1 MSRSSTLTLVAVFV
15 VGLLIGGAAVA
26 GVGTTLPTDE
36 TRSPTA
42 SMTTSTGTVP
52 ENATLP
58 ASWIAQ
64 VPASDES
71 MVVLNYTYTHE
82 ASSLDHRIAVG
93 ETAPGE
99 YVVNVSAT
107 PVDDGKAD
115 PPAGQVSRTH
125 VEAVASLPSDYDA
138 VTVRF
143 DGRDLA
149 TLSNPGSSI
158 EFHPVNASRADSV
171 VAATVGT
178 S

>member
-1 MSRSSTLTLVAVFV
+1 MNQSSTLVAAFV

-26 GVGTTLPTDE
+26 GVGALSPTDE
-36 TRSPTA
+36 SRSPTA
-42 SMTTSTGTVP
+42 SMTTSTGTVT

-64 VPASDES
+64 LPAGEES
-71 MVVLNYTYTHE
+71 LVVLNYTYTH
-82 ASSLDHRIAVG
+82 ATSLNHRIAVE

-107 PVDDGKAD
+107 PADDEKAD
-115 PPAGQVSRTH
+115 PPAGQVSRTR
-125 VEAVASLPSDYDA
+125 VEAVASFPSDYDA

-143 DGRDLA
+143 DGSELA

-158 EFHPVNASRADSV
+158 EFRSVNASR
-171 VAATVGT
+171 VAATSAG
-178 S
+178 

>member
-1 MSRSSTLTLVAVFV
+1 MAFI
-15 VGLLIGGAAVA
+15 VGLLIGAAAVA
-26 GVGTTLPTDE
+26 GVGATLPTDE

-42 SMTTSTGTVP
+42 SMTTSTGSVA

-64 VPASDES
+64 LPAGDDPV
-71 MVVLNYTYTHE
+71 VVLNYTYTHE
-82 ASSLDHRIAVG
+82 AMSLDHRIAVE

-107 PVDDGKAD
+107 PADDGKAD
-115 PPAGQVSRTH
+115 PPAGQVPRTH
-125 VEAVASLPSDYDA
+125 VEAVASLPGDYDT

-158 EFHPVNASRADSV
+158 EFRSVNASRTAE
-171 VAATVGT
+171 TPTG
-178 S
+178 